1 MDIFI
6 ADDSDKIRNSL
17 AHALLDIPRVRI
29 CGQTG
34 EKSRVVDLVRGSAP
48 DLIVLDLRMTG
59 GNSFGLIRT
68 IKQALPDTI
77 LVMFTEYAYSLYRDR
92 CLELGADYFFEKT
105 MESEKLINLIQK
117 LSTTHPSRADSSR
130 SGQPRAIKQASG
142 A

>member
-6 ADDSDKIRNSL
+6 ADDSEKIRNSL

-34 EKSRVVDLVRGSAP
+34 EIALVVDLVRQSAP

-59 GNSFGLIRT
+59 GSSFGLIRT
-68 IKQALPDTI
+68 LKQALPDTL

-105 MESEKLINLIQK
+105 MESEKLINLIQT
-117 LSTTHPSRADSSR
+117 LSTTFSSR
-130 SGQPRAIKQASG
+130 TDDVIAGQSRAIKQVPSA
-142 A
+142 